1 MLQVF
6 PAFAVSF
13 PTLRV
18 FLERSPGSPPPRSLD
33 YLVKGLERHT
43 AMLTWAIV
51 VSRPGIESRPP
62 TPHGARLVLRH
73 SENGEESQ

>member
-6 PAFAVSF
+6 RAFAVSF
-13 PTLRV
+13 PAPRL
-18 FLERSPGSPPPRSLD
+18 FLERSPGSPPPRPCD
-33 YLVKGLERHT
+33 YLVKGLERHS
-43 AMLTWAIV
+43 AIV

-73 SENGEESQ
+73 SENGEESR

>member
-18 FLERSPGSPPPRSLD
+18 VLERSPGSPPRPLD

-43 AMLTWAIV
+43 AMLTRAIV